1 VTVRYNPPL
10 SLKKPLI
17 IDNEEWRSVMV
28 KVPPDKLMPGMRLA
42 KPIMNKAGMALL
54 GQGTEL
60 TETWIMR
67 IQEMELE
74 GAVHVEGKQEMEV
87 PLDEM
92 LAALEERFRTP
103 EGNHRMERIKRAVE
117 RHIRNLYE

>member
-1 VTVRYNPPL
+1 M
-10 SLKKPLI
+10 I
-17 IDNEEWRSVMV
+17 

-42 KPIMNKAGMALL
+42 KPVMNKAGMALL
-54 GQGTEL
+54 GEGTEL

-67 IQEMELE
+67 IQDMELE
-74 GAVHVEGKQEMEV
+74 GAVYVEGKQEMEV

-92 LAALEERFRTP
+92 LAALEKRFHIP
-103 EGNHRMERIKRAVE
+103 EGNHRMAMIKRAAE